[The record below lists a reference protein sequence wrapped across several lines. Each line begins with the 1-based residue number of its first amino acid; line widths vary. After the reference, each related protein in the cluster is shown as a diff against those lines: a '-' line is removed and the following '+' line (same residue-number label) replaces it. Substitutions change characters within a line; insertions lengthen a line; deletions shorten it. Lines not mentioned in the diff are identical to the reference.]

1 VIHAAYKSS
10 KVPSHRTTATAN
22 ASSIQRM
29 LEACRRPTE
38 APVNHQTAA
47 MSTSDAQ
54 PRTRCISKIPFS
66 SPSSSH
72 CQASKPS
79 ARRTAASSAQQKL
92 QYATSG
98 MSALLNK

>member
-1 VIHAAYKSS
+1 
-10 KVPSHRTTATAN
+10 
-22 ASSIQRM
+22 
-29 LEACRRPTE
+29 
-38 APVNHQTAA
+38 

-66 SPSSSH
+66 LRPSSSH
-72 CQASKPS
+72 CQASKPVS
-79 ARRTAASSAQQKL
+79 AAGTAASSAQQKL